1 MSYEVEYRQNA
12 AAQIKPLTAADFLSL
27 TDALRFAA
35 RDPFDDTHSQ
45 PTADV
50 HVRRVDFGVE
60 VIGQASVFVDPEA
73 ETLRVFDIRWSELT
87 AG

>member
-1 MSYEVEYRQNA
+1 MPYDVEYRQNT

-35 RDPFDDTHSQ
+35 RDPFDDTHSRT
-45 PTADV
+45 TADV
-50 HVRRVDFGVE
+50 HVRRIDFGVN

-73 ETLRVFDIRWSELT
+73 EMLRVFDVRWTS
-87 AG
+87 